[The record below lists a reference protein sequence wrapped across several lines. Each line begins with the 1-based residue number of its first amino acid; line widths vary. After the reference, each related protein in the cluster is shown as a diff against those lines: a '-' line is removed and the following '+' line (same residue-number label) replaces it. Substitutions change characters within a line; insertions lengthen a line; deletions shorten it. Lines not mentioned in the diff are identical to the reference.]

1 MLWMQQLVCSAVDRE
16 STRVRQA
23 LRRGFGVWATTAAV
37 APLVGLFL
45 NVWWIASSFTG
56 ISGPAYNYF
65 LGLVGRLSEACIP
78 TAFSLLPAIFGCW
91 ALHYFECEL
100 ERMNIEMGLAKSLLV
115 RQLLLLRR
123 PHE

>member
-1 MLWMQQLVCSAVDRE
+1 MLWMQQLVCSAMDRE
-16 STRVRQA
+16 AARVRQA

-37 APLVGLFL
+37 APLVGLFV
-45 NVWWIASSFTG
+45 NFCEIAGSFTG
-56 ISGPAYNYF
+56 PCCSADSLF
-65 LGLVGRLSEACIP
+65 LCLVGRMAEACIP

-91 ALHYFECEL
+91 ALHYFEGEL
-100 ERMNIEMGLAKSLLV
+100 ERMDTEMGLAKSLLV

>member
-1 MLWMQQLVCSAVDRE
+1 MLWMQQLVCSAMDRE
-16 STRVRQA
+16 AARVRQA

-45 NVWWIASSFTG
+45 NVFWIASSFTG
-56 ISGPAYNYF
+56 TSGPAYNHF
-65 LGLVGRLSEACIP
+65 LGLVGRMAEACIP

-91 ALHYFECEL
+91 ALHYFEGEL
-100 ERMNIEMGLAKSLLV
+100 ERMDTEMGLAKSLLV
-115 RQLLLLRR
+115 RQLLRLEV